1 MAIESLLP
9 DGGCAAVV
17 GGFFIAGGGGGG
29 HLEVL
34 GFLIL

>member
-34 GFLIL
+34 GFLLL